1 MDPISAIFAPIVDV
15 ISAPIAQRTTDVM
28 GTRVQTL
35 VVEHQGIRVPY
46 SYQLWKIQ
54 PKSVC
59 HGYAGHV
66 EEFSRCTV
74 AAKSM
79 FTEAC
84 GQLQKKPGSDW
95 RHTKLQN
102 MYCTAAVSYQ
112 PTVARIGW
120 SADTTPLYEAR
131 AECNLAIAELV
142 GNTDPAAR
150 QRKKAACDR
159 YDALKAAR

>member
-1 MDPISAIFAPIVDV
+1 MDPIGAIFASIVDV
-15 ISAPIAQRTTDVM
+15 ISNPISQRFADVT
-28 GTRVQTL
+28 GTQVQSH
-35 VVEHQGIRVPY
+35 VVEHQGIPVPY

-59 HGYAGHV
+59 HSYGNNV
-66 EEFSRCTV
+66 EDFSRCTV

-84 GQLQKKPGSDW
+84 QHLQKEPAADW

-112 PTVARIGW
+112 PTVAAIGW
-120 SADTTPLYEAR
+120 SADTSPLDEAR
-131 AECNLAIAELV
+131 AACNLAIAELV
-142 GNTDPAAR
+142 GNPDPAAR
-150 QRKKAACDR
+150 QRKKAACDK
-159 YDALKAAR
+159 YDALKASQ